1 MVKYERKIIII
12 VVDNTDEIS
21 LYTQNFKNSLIE
33 LFYKK
38 NSFFF
43 KNLTFSKQSE
53 RLSHVLL
60 CHVSPNGVAVFPES
74 KTVLLYSFIYLWN
87 KYYLQQTTTNIP
99 EGTI

>member
-38 NSFFF
+38 KESNIF
-43 KNLTFSKQSE
+43 KTESE

-74 KTVLLYSFIYLWN
+74 KPVLLYLFIYLWN

-99 EGTI
+99 EGTILKNT

>member
-38 NSFFF
+38 KFFF
-43 KNLTFSKQSE
+43 F
-53 RLSHVLL
+53 
-60 CHVSPNGVAVFPES
+60 
-74 KTVLLYSFIYLWN
+74 
-87 KYYLQQTTTNIP
+87 
-99 EGTI
+99 